1 MSAKIL
7 VVDDEPVNIVL
18 LEELLTGQGH
28 EVIVAADGKQAIES
42 FEYHQPDLVFLDV
55 MMPPPDGLEVCK
67 RLKENPETRLTPVV
81 LVTALSAT
89 EDRVRGIEAGA
100 DDFLTKPVEKN
111 ELLAR
116 TRSLLRLK
124 AYTDDLEQAESVL
137 YALARTIEGKDEFTN
152 EHCERLSDYA
162 VRLGMR
168 LKLPPEQI
176 EALRRGG
183 IVHDIGKVSIPE
195 AILLKPG
202 RLTDEE
208 MEIMKTHTIVGYEI
222 CQPLRTFKLVLPIIR
237 HHHEKQDGTGYP
249 DGLKGEEIPLNAQ
262 ILQTVDIYDAL
273 STDRPYHKAIYPD
286 KTFQIMDEEAQKGW
300 RNADLISEFKEVIR
314 EIRGH

>member
-7 VVDDEPVNIVL
+7 VVDDEPVNIEL

-28 EVIVAADGKQAIES
+28 EVITAADGKQALES
-42 FEYHQPDLVFLDV
+42 FESHQPDLVLLDV

-124 AYTDDLEQAESVL
+124 AYTDDLERAESVL
-137 YALARTIEGKDEFTN
+137 YALARAIEGKDEYTN
-152 EHCERLSDYA
+152 EHCERLSDYS

-195 AILLKPG
+195 SILLKPG

-208 MEIMKTHTIVGYEI
+208 MEIMKTHTTVGYEI

-237 HHHEKQDGTGYP
+237 HHHEKQDGSGYP
-249 DGLKGEEIPLNAQ
+249 DGLQGEEVPFSAQ
-262 ILQTVDIYDAL
+262 ILQTVDIYDAM
-273 STDRPYHKAIYPD
+273 STDRPYRKAFSTD
-286 KTFQIMDEEAQKGW
+286 KTFQIIDEEARKGW
-300 RNADLISEFKEVIR
+300 WNTDLISAFKEVIR
-314 EIRGH
+314 EIRGD

>member
-7 VVDDEPVNIVL
+7 VVDDEPVNIKL

-55 MMPPPDGLEVCK
+55 MMAPPDGLEVCK
-67 RLKENPETRLTPVV
+67 RFKENPETRLTPVV

-273 STDRPYHKAIYPD
+273 STDRPYRKAIYPD